1 MPIIRTSISVAGSGY
16 NSPFVG
22 PADNPVMIPVLISGL
37 TSAEV
42 DAAGYI
48 KPGVPLDKSGAL
60 VGSGVPVFGVTPE
73 AVKVA
78 QSNASGDL
86 TAAGTVDLTVIVIC
100 AVNLHLIEANLGR
113 ALTTNEKAGFNLAGS
128 TVKLLGN

>member
-22 PADNPVMIPVLISGL
+22 PADNPVMIPVNLSAL
-37 TSAEV
+37 TTAEV
-42 DAAGYI
+42 DSAGYI
-48 KPGVPLDKSGAL
+48 KPGVPLSSVGAL
-60 VGSGVPVFGVTPE
+60 VGTGVAVFGIVPE
-73 AVKVA
+73 AMKVA

-100 AVNLHLIEANLGR
+100 AVNKHLIEANLGR
-113 ALTTNEKAGFNLAGS
+113 ALTANELAGFNLAGS